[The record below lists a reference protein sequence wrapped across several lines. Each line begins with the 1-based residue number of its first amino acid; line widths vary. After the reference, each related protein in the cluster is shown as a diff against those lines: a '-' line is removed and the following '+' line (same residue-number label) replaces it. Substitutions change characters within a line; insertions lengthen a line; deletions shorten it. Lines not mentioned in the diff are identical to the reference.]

1 MSKTNK
7 SSTELFYERFFR
19 FASVWNIGAGLMGIL
34 SLKLNLDLFYGKS
47 DYMAD
52 DLFKIHYYNFWA
64 FIMMMGVGFYFVSR
78 DVSKNYA
85 MAIVGILG
93 KTLAVAIWV
102 YYWWLGEATFMVLV
116 AGAGD
121 MTLVAVFT
129 AYLRYTKKEIKL
141 NN

>member
-1 MSKTNK
+1 
-7 SSTELFYERFFR
+7 
-19 FASVWNIGAGLMGIL
+19 MGIL

-129 AYLRYTKKEIKL
+129 AYLRYTIKEIKL

>member
-129 AYLRYTKKEIKL
+129 AYLRYTIKEIKL